1 MLSAFKNF
9 FVTFLIAALVFGAGA
24 YFAAQFLTDTI
35 TGIFDAEASELDEIL
50 NPSQNP
56 TPSVTEPVDP
66 SAGTQTPAEELEGGN
81 SMNNKVTIIGAGS
94 VGATVA
100 YTLVAMGSVSEIVL
114 IDVKESKAQGEALD
128 IKQATPYLSPVKIYS
143 GTYEDAAGSDIV
155 IITSGVGR
163 KPGQSRI
170 DLTQTNVNI
179 LKEIAPNIVK
189 YVPDALYLLV
199 ANPVDVLVYV
209 FCQLT
214 GVPKN
219 RVIGTGTTLDSIRL
233 RTRLSELY
241 SVNQKQV
248 HAYVLGEHGDS
259 SFVAW
264 STADISGIPLSE
276 YENTI
281 TDKSDVK
288 VTPYV
293 REEVEQYVK
302 KSGGQIIAGKGA
314 TFYGIA
320 ACVAQIVNSIYSQR
334 GQQYATRTK
343 QSLPPVGKGFR

>member
-1 MLSAFKNF
+1 M
-9 FVTFLIAALVFGAGA
+9 T
-24 YFAAQFLTDTI
+24 
-35 TGIFDAEASELDEIL
+35 
-50 NPSQNP
+50 
-56 TPSVTEPVDP
+56 
-66 SAGTQTPAEELEGGN
+66 
-81 SMNNKVTIIGAGS
+81 NKVTIIGAGS

-100 YTLVAMGSVSEIVL
+100 YTLVATGSVSEIVL
-114 IDVKESKAQGEALD
+114 IDVNTAKAEGEAMD
-128 IKQATPYLSPVKIYS
+128 IRQSTPYLHPVKIYS
-143 GTYEDAAGSDIV
+143 GSYEDAVGSDIV
-155 IITSGVGR
+155 IVTSGVGR

-179 LKEIAPNIVK
+179 LKSIAPQIVK
-189 YVPDALYLLV
+189 YCPDSLYIFV
-199 ANPVDVLVYV
+199 ANPVDVLTYV
-209 FCQLT
+209 FCKIT

-264 STADISGIPLSE
+264 STADISGVPLTE
-276 YENTI
+276 YEQTL
-281 TDKSDVK
+281 TDSSVLK
-288 VTPYV
+288 VQPYD

-320 ACVAQIVNSIYSQR
+320 ASVTQIVNSIYSSA
-334 GQQYATRTK
+334 YTI
-343 QSLPPVGKGFR
+343 LPVSTVLDGEYGISDVALSTLCAISNKGIVTTLTPKLSDDELAKMKNSAEVLKGVIAQIEI

>member
-1 MLSAFKNF
+1 
-9 FVTFLIAALVFGAGA
+9 
-24 YFAAQFLTDTI
+24 
-35 TGIFDAEASELDEIL
+35 
-50 NPSQNP
+50 
-56 TPSVTEPVDP
+56 
-66 SAGTQTPAEELEGGN
+66 
-81 SMNNKVTIIGAGS
+81 MNNKVTIIGAGS

-100 YTLVAMGSVSEIVL
+100 YTLVATGSVAEIVL
-114 IDVKESKAQGEALD
+114 IDVNEAKAQGEALD
-128 IKQATPYLSPVKIYS
+128 IRQATPYLHPVKIYC
-143 GTYEDAAGSDIV
+143 GTYEDAVGSDIV
-155 IITSGVGR
+155 IVTSGVGR

-179 LKEIAPNIVK
+179 LKSIAPQIVK
-189 YVPDALYLLV
+189 YVPDAIYLFV
-199 ANPVDVLVYV
+199 ANPVDVLTYV
-209 FCQLT
+209 FQKIT

-219 RVIGTGTTLDSIRL
+219 RVIGTGCTLDSIRL

-264 STADISGIPLSE
+264 SAADISGIPLAD

-281 TDKSDVK
+281 TQKGALTI
-288 VTPYV
+288 TPYTH
-293 REEVEQYVK
+293 EEVETYVK

-320 ACVAQIVNSIYSQR
+320 ACVAQIVNCIYSSA
-334 GQQYATRTK
+334 YTI
-343 QSLPPVGKGFR
+343 LPVSTVMEGEYGIDGVALSTLCAIGNEGIITTLTSKLSEEEVAKMKNSAEVLKSVIAQIEI

>member
-1 MLSAFKNF
+1 
-9 FVTFLIAALVFGAGA
+9 
-24 YFAAQFLTDTI
+24 
-35 TGIFDAEASELDEIL
+35 
-50 NPSQNP
+50 
-56 TPSVTEPVDP
+56 
-66 SAGTQTPAEELEGGN
+66 
-81 SMNNKVTIIGAGS
+81 MNNKVTIIGAGS

-100 YTLVAMGSVSEIVL
+100 YTLVATGSVAEIVL
-114 IDVKESKAQGEALD
+114 IDVNEAKARGEALD
-128 IKQATPYLSPVKIYS
+128 IVQATPYLHPVKIYC

-155 IITSGVGR
+155 IVTSGVGR

-179 LKEIAPNIVK
+179 LKTIAPQIVK
-189 YVPDALYLLV
+189 HAPDALYLFV
-199 ANPVDVLVYV
+199 ANPVDVLTYV
-209 FCQLT
+209 FCKIT

-219 RVIGTGTTLDSIRL
+219 RVIGTGCTLDSIRL

-264 STADISGIPLSE
+264 STADISGVPLSD
-276 YENTI
+276 YEKTL
-281 TDKSDVK
+281 TDKKDIK
-288 VTPYV
+288 ITPYTH
-293 REEVEQYVK
+293 EEVEEYVK

-320 ACVAQIVNSIYSQR
+320 ASVTQVVNSIYSSAYTILPVSTVLD
-334 GQQYATRTK
+334 GEYGVSDVAMSTLCAIGK
-343 QSLPPVGKGFR
+343 QGVITTLTPKLSPDEVAKFQHSAKVLKDVIAQIEI

>member
-1 MLSAFKNF
+1 
-9 FVTFLIAALVFGAGA
+9 
-24 YFAAQFLTDTI
+24 
-35 TGIFDAEASELDEIL
+35 
-50 NPSQNP
+50 
-56 TPSVTEPVDP
+56 
-66 SAGTQTPAEELEGGN
+66 
-81 SMNNKVTIIGAGS
+81 MNNKVTIIGAGS

-100 YTLVAMGSVSEIVL
+100 YTLVATGTVAEIVL
-114 IDVKESKAQGEALD
+114 IDVNAEKAKGEAMD
-128 IKQATPYLSPVKIYS
+128 ILQATPYLHPAKIYY

-155 IITSGVGR
+155 IVTSGVGR

-179 LKEIAPNIVK
+179 LKSIAPEIVK
-189 YVPDALYLLV
+189 HVPDAIYLFV
-199 ANPVDVLVYV
+199 ANPVDVLTYV
-209 FCQLT
+209 FCKIT
-214 GVPKN
+214 GVPSH

-264 STADISGIPLSE
+264 STADISGIPLTE
-276 YENTI
+276 YEQSL
-281 TDKSDVK
+281 TDNSQLTVS
-288 VTPYV
+288 PYTH
-293 REEVEQYVK
+293 EEVEEYVK

-320 ACVAQIVNSIYSQR
+320 ASVTQIVKSIYSSA
-334 GQQYATRTK
+334 YTI
-343 QSLPPVGKGFR
+343 LPVSTVLNGEYGISDVALSTLCAIGNEGVVTTLTPKLSDEELAKMKNSADVLKNVIAQIEI

>member
-1 MLSAFKNF
+1 
-9 FVTFLIAALVFGAGA
+9 
-24 YFAAQFLTDTI
+24 
-35 TGIFDAEASELDEIL
+35 
-50 NPSQNP
+50 
-56 TPSVTEPVDP
+56 
-66 SAGTQTPAEELEGGN
+66 
-81 SMNNKVTIIGAGS
+81 MNNKVTIIGAGS

-100 YTLVAMGSVSEIVL
+100 YTLVAMGSVAEIVL
-114 IDVKESKAQGEALD
+114 IDVNEAKAQGEALD

-189 YVPDALYLLV
+189 YVPDALYLFV
-199 ANPVDVLVYV
+199 ANPVDVLVYM

-264 STADISGIPLSE
+264 SAADISGIPLAQ
-276 YENTI
+276 YESTI

-288 VTPYV
+288 VTPYT

-314 TFYGIA
+314 TFYGVA
-320 ACVAQIVNSIYSQR
+320 ACVAQIINSIYSSA
-334 GQQYATRTK
+334 YTI
-343 QSLPPVGKGFR
+343 LPVSTVLDGEYGISGVALSTLCAISNEGLVTTLTPNLSEDEVEKMHYSAKVLKDVIAQIEI